1 VREHGAGVFVWPV
14 IHAEHD
20 DGAHLRPQD
29 TRIGAALLG
38 VRHPVHA
45 AMGTGIEP
53 FTQTRGCLGNGVGPG
68 DAAGVEAEVMR
79 ARAQPVKKGAVQK
92 SRSA

>member
-1 VREHGAGVFVWPV
+1 
-14 IHAEHD
+14 
-20 DGAHLRPQD
+20 
-29 TRIGAALLG
+29 
-38 VRHPVHA
+38 
-45 AMGTGIEP
+45 MGTGIEP
-53 FTQTRGCLGNGVGPG
+53 FTQTRGRLGNGVGPG